1 MGGNFT
7 DIKATPY
14 VVAATVTTRGKLK
27 QALSTYIDNHINVMT
42 TAIPPKLT
50 LLAMDSA
57 LYTYQQNVTVNDN
70 GYHISYSMLMQK
82 NGDYVIL
89 EERLRPETPVFL
101 AAHYISRNT
110 GLGQVPPTVQFSE
123 RDMLIMEGAD
133 ERGNNATIFPPQT
146 LRVTLP
152 IPRLY

>member
-1 MGGNFT
+1 MKDWVKIILPGGLIILFFAFAFGDNALSYEDIEISRRLIITQNGNGFSVTDKNRHAVGGNFT

-82 NGDYVIL
+82 KTVIMSSWKS
-89 EERLRPETPVFL
+89 V
-101 AAHYISRNT
+101 
-110 GLGQVPPTVQFSE
+110 
-123 RDMLIMEGAD
+123 
-133 ERGNNATIFPPQT
+133 
-146 LRVTLP
+146 
-152 IPRLY
+152 